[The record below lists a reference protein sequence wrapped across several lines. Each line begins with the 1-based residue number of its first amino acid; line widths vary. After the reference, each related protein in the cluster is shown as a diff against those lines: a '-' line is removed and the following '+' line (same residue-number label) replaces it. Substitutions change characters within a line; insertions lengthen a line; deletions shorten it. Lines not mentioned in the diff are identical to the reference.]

1 MGCPAQ
7 ADRDRHWI
15 CAGRGNQWEATE
27 PRMRETLHSE
37 RYRAWWCY
45 RCGDTRS
52 VGACPICGLK
62 APAAYDTQPPDRRE
76 DSDSSDD
83 LRERTVRELDNANS
97 TLKVILAT
105 LRSRSDASGFFWV
118 LVFVFLLESW
128 PGSGPDRWT
137 DKAWYSVR
145 YGAEFANITVEKR
158 PLDCDFV
165 HAPFGA
171 KGCQYEK
178 RTSVFGDEERQSL
191 IRQATT
197 TEEKQNFS
205 KRPNAVTV
213 YWEKKE

>member
-1 MGCPAQ
+1 MP
-7 ADRDRHWI
+7 
-15 CAGRGNQWEATE
+15 
-27 PRMRETLHSE
+27 ETLHSE
-37 RYRAWWCY
+37 RYRVWWCY

-62 APAAYDTQPPDRRE
+62 APAAYDTERPHRRE
-76 DSDSSDD
+76 DSDSRDD

-97 TLKVILAT
+97 TLKEILAT

-137 DKAWYSVR
+137 DKAWCSVR

-171 KGCQYEK
+171 KGCHYEK